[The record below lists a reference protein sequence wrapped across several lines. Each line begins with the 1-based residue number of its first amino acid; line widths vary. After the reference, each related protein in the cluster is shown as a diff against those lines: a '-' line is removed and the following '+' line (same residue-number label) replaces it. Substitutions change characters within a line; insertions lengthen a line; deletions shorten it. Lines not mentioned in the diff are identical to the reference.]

1 VVAVSDISPSLPSQR
16 PGEWSSLIPYPVKNR
31 EPRDRRSYL
40 AGGQR
45 RVKAKGILRA
55 TVGTTGPYAG
65 DSVVKEGKALREGVR
80 HKRFKVERSPWEKGQ
95 EES

>member
-1 VVAVSDISPSLPSQR
+1 M
-16 PGEWSSLIPYPVKNR
+16 
-31 EPRDRRSYL
+31 
-40 AGGQR
+40 
-45 RVKAKGILRA
+45 KAKGILRA